1 MKTELK
7 EVNMPSRNGKHWILL
22 AAGAK
27 GWKDYRHQANVC
39 HTYQILQRNGIPDE
53 QIVVM
58 MYDDIAQNKENP
70 FPGNIINVPN
80 GPNVYPGVP
89 KDYTGE
95 EVTAKNFLAALC
107 GDSTAGK
114 KVIRSNENDT
124 ILVYLTDHG
133 KQGHF
138 CFPHSTLYAEDL
150 IKTVKEMSMK
160 RKFLKG
166 FNTSSISSGLQ
177 TPEFLYFYLQG
188 FQGSN
193 NIPLYAVSSCKP
205 DEVSYGHYYDKK
217 RDTCLSDVFSAH
229 WLYNLENV
237 NLSTNSFGDQFS
249 YLKKN
254 ASVTKKM
261 DKNQTPCNYGDMRI
275 LQLKLSEFLGRSPPS
290 ILETYSSFLLKFFD
304 VFGIT
309 TVSPIVQENRSE
321 NEQNLEKHTLERQH
335 DESKKDEMEF
345 AVKRIA
351 EKKHTSH
358 TVTES

>member
-1 MKTELK
+1 MTGS
-7 EVNMPSRNGKHWILL
+7 NSKHWVLL
-22 AAGAK
+22 AAGSK
-27 GWKDYRHQANVC
+27 GWEDYGHQANVC
-39 HTYQILQRNGIPDE
+39 HAYQIVHRNGIPDE

-58 MYDDIAQNKENP
+58 MHDDIAQNNKNP
-70 FPGNIINVPN
+70 VPGTIINVPN
-80 GPNVYPGVP
+80 GPNVYTGVP

-95 EVTAKNFLAALC
+95 EVSAKNFLAALC

-114 KVIRSNENDT
+114 KVIRSDENDT
-124 ILVYLTDHG
+124 IFVYLSSHG
-133 KQGHF
+133 SHGHF
-138 CFPHSTLYAEDL
+138 SFPYSTLNADDL
-150 IKTVKEMSMK
+150 VKTVKEMSRK
-160 RKFLKG
+160 RKFLKMVIYVG
-166 FNTSSISSGLQ
+166 ACHSGSML
-177 TPEFLYFYLQG
+177 EKL
-188 FQGSN
+188 SEERN
-193 NIPLYAVSSCKP
+193 VYAVSSCKP

>member
-160 RKFLKG
+160 RKFLKMV
-166 FNTSSISSGLQ
+166 IYMVACYSGSML
-177 TPEFLYFYLQG
+177 EKL
-188 FQGSN
+188 SEERN
-193 NIPLYAVSSCKP
+193 VYAVSSCKP
-205 DEVSYGHYYDKK
+205 DEASYSCYYDKK
-217 RDTCLSDVFSAH
+217 RDTSLSDVFSAQ
-229 WLYNLENV
+229 WLNHLENE
-237 NLSTNSFGDQFS
+237 NLSTSSFGDQFS

-254 ASVTKKM
+254 VSKSEK
-261 DKNQTPCNYGDMRI
+261 DQTPCNYGDMRM

-290 ILETYSSFLLKFFD
+290 ILETYSSYLLKYFNLID
-304 VFGIT
+304 T
-309 TVSPIVQENRSE
+309 TKGSLIGQENRII
-321 NEQNLEKHTLERQH
+321 NEQDTEERQTLEIQL
-335 DESKKDEMEF
+335 KKN
-345 AVKRIA
+345 R
-351 EKKHTSH
+351 
-358 TVTES
+358 